1 MVPTPAPCHLSRMSS
16 PRADQL
22 DPAVLAAL
30 GHLEL
35 VARWVVDG
43 FVTGMHRS
51 PRKGFSVEFAEH
63 RPYMPGDDLR
73 YLDWRIAA
81 RADRW
86 LVKQFE
92 EETNARAMIVLDV
105 SRSMQWTGD
114 PVRLTK
120 LAYAERLA
128 AAVALLLLR
137 QRDAVGLLRFD
148 QETRSVV
155 TPRSQRA
162 QWRRLVAAFGE
173 PAGGESSEV
182 AAALVQ
188 AGRLVRRPGFV
199 VLLSDLLVDPT
210 PVADAARTLR
220 ARGHEV
226 LVLHIMDPAE
236 RDFPESGEALYRDVE
251 TRFEVPAA
259 SADVRVT
266 YQATVRSA
274 LDEWRTA
281 LGRAGARYALSV
293 TDEPYGRAL
302 RHLVGVNGRGGMI

>member
-1 MVPTPAPCHLSRMSS
+1 MSTS
-16 PRADQL
+16 RADQL

-43 FVTGMHRS
+43 FITGLHRS

-86 LVKQFE
+86 VVKQFE

-114 PVRLTK
+114 PARLTK

-128 AAVALLLLR
+128 AAVALLLIR

-148 QETRSVV
+148 ASTRSVI
-155 TPRSQRA
+155 TPRAQRA
-162 QWRRLVAAFGE
+162 QWRRLVAAFSE
-173 PAGGESSEV
+173 PGGGEASDV
-182 AAALVQ
+182 ASALLQ

-226 LVLHIMDPAE
+226 LVLHVMDPAE
-236 RDFPESGEALYRDVE
+236 RDFPEAGEALYRDLE
-251 TRFEVPAA
+251 TGVEVPAA
-259 SADVRVT
+259 PADVRSS
-266 YQATVRSA
+266 YQATVREA
-274 LDEWRTA
+274 LGEWRAA

-302 RHLVGVNGRGGMI
+302 RHLVGVNGRGAMV

>member
-1 MVPTPAPCHLSRMSS
+1 MSTS
-16 PRADQL
+16 RADQL

-30 GHLEL
+30 GNLEL

-43 FVTGMHRS
+43 FITGLHRS

-63 RPYMPGDDLR
+63 RPYVPGDDLR
-73 YLDWRIAA
+73 HLDWRIAA

-86 LVKQFE
+86 VVKQFE

-114 PVRLTK
+114 PARLTK

-128 AAVALLLLR
+128 AAVALLLIR

-148 QETRSVV
+148 AGTRSVV
-155 TPRSQRA
+155 PPRAQRA
-162 QWRRLVAAFGE
+162 QWRRLVAAFSE
-173 PAGGESSEV
+173 PGGGEASDV
-182 AAALVQ
+182 ATALLQ

-199 VLLSDLLVDPT
+199 VLLSDLLVDPE

-226 LVLHIMDPAE
+226 LVLHVMDPAE
-236 RDFPESGEALYRDVE
+236 RDFPEAGEALYRDLE
-251 TRFEVPAA
+251 TRVEVPAA
-259 SADVRVT
+259 PADVRNS
-266 YQATVRSA
+266 YQATVREA
-274 LDEWRTA
+274 LGEWRAA

-293 TDEPYGRAL
+293 TDEPYSRAL
-302 RHLVGVNGRGGMI
+302 RHLVGVNGRGAMV

>member
-1 MVPTPAPCHLSRMSS
+1 MVPCVTLRQLTSMSAS
-16 PRADQL
+16 RADQL

-43 FVTGMHRS
+43 FITGLHRS

-63 RPYMPGDDLR
+63 RPYIPGDDLR

-86 LVKQFE
+86 VVKQFE

-114 PVRLTK
+114 AARLTK
-120 LAYAERLA
+120 LSYAERLA
-128 AAVALLLLR
+128 AAIALLLIR
-137 QRDAVGLLRFD
+137 QRDAVGLVRFD
-148 QETRSVV
+148 AGLRSVV
-155 TPRSQRA
+155 PPRAQRA
-162 QWRRLVAAFGE
+162 QWRRLVAALSE
-173 PAGGESSEV
+173 PGGGAASDVAG
-182 AAALVQ
+182 ALMQ

-199 VLLSDLLVDPT
+199 VLISDLLVDAA

-226 LVLHIMDPAE
+226 LVLHVLDPAE
-236 RDFPESGEALYRDVE
+236 RDFPELGEALYRDPE
-251 TRFEVPAA
+251 SQDEVAA
-259 SADVRVT
+259 APADVRAS
-266 YQATVRSA
+266 YQATVQEA
-274 LDEWRTA
+274 LAEWRGA
-281 LGRAGARYALSV
+281 LGRAGARYAV
-293 TDEPYGRAL
+293 ATTDDPFGRPL
-302 RHLVGVNGRGGMI
+302 RQLVGSNGRGAMV